1 MAKKTKCCTR
11 KCHSA
16 ATDVHHQN
24 QIEQRGTAR
33 PRTTCL
39 PAFLLTFLHDSRS
52 NLTAQLVAISAR
64 MLSFQIAASALV
76 LWWCDC
82 LLASWLTGWLSWA
95 ERAHWNRKRCC
106 RYAEWMAWWHI
117 SGQKDNIFIWVVY
130 FCGRSLCRCVGVLF
144 RWPRNPVKFCPLSV
158 TNNAYVNCQPTKIN
172 GKPTN
177 QPIPSH
183 HEKLIFFVG
192 GGCTCGCTRYQC

>member
-11 KCHSA
+11 NCHSA
-16 ATDVHHQN
+16 ATDVHHQIE
-24 QIEQRGTAR
+24 IEQRGTAR

-39 PAFLLTFLHDSRS
+39 PAILLTFLHDSRS

-82 LLASWLTGWLSWA
+82 LLAGWLAGLSWA

-117 SGQKDNIFIWVVY
+117 SGQKDNIFILGRI
-130 FCGRSLCRCVGVLF
+130 FFSGRSLCRCVGVLF
-144 RWPRNPVKFCPLSV
+144 RWPRNPVKFCVRCRLQIMPTSI
-158 TNNAYVNCQPTKIN
+158 VNLQK
-172 GKPTN
+172 
-177 QPIPSH
+177 
-183 HEKLIFFVG
+183 
-192 GGCTCGCTRYQC
+192 